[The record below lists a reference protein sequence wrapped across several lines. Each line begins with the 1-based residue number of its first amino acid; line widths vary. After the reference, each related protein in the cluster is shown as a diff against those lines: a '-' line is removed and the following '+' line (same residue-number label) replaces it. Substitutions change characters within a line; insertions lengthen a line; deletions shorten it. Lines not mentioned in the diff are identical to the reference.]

1 MKIDKA
7 YCSKLKESITPYLA
21 RELYFNEESEYYG
34 QKLGFSC
41 DSNECGVEL
50 VGVNIYNE
58 KKPKKALHY
67 RTKKNLKHSSKC
79 DYFLKNSGGSQ
90 IEVNKKS
97 NEEGFKITR
106 YPSEF
111 LLNRPKIS
119 NGKSGTVKIEEY
131 EETTK
136 SVARNISGSN
146 GSSSKESVLKT
157 SSLENMVDCYLH
169 GDLEILNNQNL
180 TIGNK
185 TKKFIHFFKKIKY
198 YQDEMG
204 LIYWGIVKEIKKY
217 GKNYRIVFKD
227 RPKVD
232 NINYS
237 ISIYIE
243 NEMIEKYRK
252 RKLFRS
258 QLDSIIDI
266 QDEVLCFF
274 VGSYPQFIEVEKNK
288 EKFKVLGVTIDNLDH
303 IAFTFG
309 V

>member
-7 YCSKLKESITPYLA
+7 YCNELKESITPYLA
-21 RELYFNEESEYYG
+21 RELYFDEESEYYG
-34 QKLGFSC
+34 QKLNFSC
-41 DSNECGVEL
+41 DSNECSVEL

-67 RTKKNLKHSSKC
+67 RTKKNLKHSSEC
-79 DYFLKNSGGSQ
+79 DYFLKNSGASQ
-90 IEVNKKS
+90 TEVNKKRK
-97 NEEGFKITR
+97 EEGFKITR

-111 LLNRPKIS
+111 LLNRPKTS
-119 NGKSGTVKIEEY
+119 NRSSGNVKIEEY
-131 EETTK
+131 EEEIEPF
-136 SVARNISGSN
+136 VRNIAGSS

-169 GDLEILNNQNL
+169 GDFDILNNQNL

-185 TKKFIHFFKKIKY
+185 TKKFMHFFKKIKY
-198 YQDEMG
+198 YQDEIG
-204 LIYWGIVKEIKKY
+204 LIYWGNVKEIKKY

-227 RPKVD
+227 RPTVD
-232 NINYS
+232 NISYS
-237 ISIYIE
+237 VSIYIE
-243 NEMIEKYRK
+243 NELIEKYRK

-258 QLDSIIDI
+258 QIDSIIDT
-266 QDEVLCFF
+266 QEEVLCFF
-274 VGSYPQFIEVEKNK
+274 VGTYPQFIEVEKNK